1 MTDANPLM
9 VGFVGNN
16 TLHSLCPPM
25 MEFLLLRTSLFT
37 LSVEMFKYNYVSGIE
52 HSYISD
58 ELSRLTG
65 NVKVYAFCLCP

>member
-1 MTDANPLM
+1 
-9 VGFVGNN
+9 
-16 TLHSLCPPM
+16 M
-25 MEFLLLRTSLFT
+25 MEFLLPRAPLLT

-58 ELSRLTG
+58 ELSRLMG